1 MSFKDTLK
9 KNLTP
14 EMFTS
19 VCDSLGDDFDFDVVP
34 RSRLNKVI
42 AQRNELRKEL
52 NSSADSDTDLDDSTD
67 DGEPGGQ
74 NGGMTE
80 QAFKKAM
87 KALEKKHAEEIT
99 NLKKQNIALDKLR
112 AKNAYDPD
120 TVLKSGLLNLDK
132 LELNEDG
139 TLKGLDEAVESLI
152 KDKSY
157 FFKSEGSD
165 GHERGTG
172 KKDGDDPDDKDS
184 EIDSKLAEI
193 FGPDPSASK

>member
-1 MSFKDTLK
+1 
-9 KNLTP
+9 
-14 EMFTS
+14 MFTS

-52 NSSADSDTDLDDSTD
+52 NSSADPDDDDDSTNG
-67 DGEPGGQ
+67 GEPGGQ

-87 KALEKKHAEEIT
+87 KALEQKHAKEIT
-99 NLKKQNIALDKLR
+99 DLKKQNIALDKLR

-139 TLKGLDEAVESLI
+139 TLKGLDEAVETLI

-157 FFKSEGSD
+157 FFKSEDSGK
-165 GHERGTG
+165 HEQGTG
-172 KKDGDDPDDKDS
+172 KKDGDDSDGKDA